1 MTKKDERVL
10 AEINSQN
17 IFDVK
22 EFNNLYAQANT
33 ARAHEDYRMLDEILK
48 SIKSFFKRRFEYF
61 KEKAKGRGKV
71 VLSRIEHL
79 RKEDEARQKEIQH
92 YFDDV
97 AVI

>member
-1 MTKKDERVL
+1 MTKDERIL

-33 ARAHEDYRMLDEILK
+33 ARVHEDYRMLDEILK
-48 SIKSFFKRRFEYF
+48 SIRSFFKRRFEYF
-61 KEKAKGRGKV
+61 KEKAKGCGKI

-79 RKEDEARQKEIQH
+79 RKEDEARQKEIRH
-92 YFDDV
+92 CFDDI